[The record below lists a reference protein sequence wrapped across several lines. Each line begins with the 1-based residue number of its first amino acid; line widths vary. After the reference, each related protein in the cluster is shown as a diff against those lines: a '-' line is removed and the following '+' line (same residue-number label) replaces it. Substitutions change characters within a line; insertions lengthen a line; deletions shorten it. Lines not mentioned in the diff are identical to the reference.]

1 MVFNTGLFQS
11 NKQTAMNTY
20 SIKNLKRGE
29 IKILNSGSLQHPDIG
44 LENSAALLVI

>member
-29 IKILNSGSLQHPDIG
+29 IKILNSVSLYYPDIVLG
-44 LENSAALLVI
+44 NYAALVI